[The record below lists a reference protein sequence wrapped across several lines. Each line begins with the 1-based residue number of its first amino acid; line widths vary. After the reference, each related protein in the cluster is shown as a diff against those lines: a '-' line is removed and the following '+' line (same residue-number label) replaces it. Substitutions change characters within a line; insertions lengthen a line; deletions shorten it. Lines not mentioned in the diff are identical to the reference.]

1 MVRLRVSVG
10 RRAGVRPGD
19 LVGAI
24 ANEAGVPP
32 RSIGAI
38 DLADHYSLVEVD
50 EAVADRVTAALG
62 RAWIRGQRAE
72 VSRFDTSGAADA
84 TAGTNPAGRGRKRP
98 GARGAPAPKGRHR
111 PRS

>member
-24 ANEAGVPP
+24 ANESGVDV
-32 RSIGAI
+32 RAIGAI

-50 EAVADRVTAALG
+50 ESLADRVAGALSRTWLRGQKPEVTRFDPNAEPMPEAAPRAPYRGG
-62 RAWIRGQRAE
+62 RAPARG
-72 VSRFDTSGAADA
+72 GPP
-84 TAGTNPAGRGRKRP
+84 GPRGKRP
-98 GARGAPAPKGRHR
+98 KR
-111 PRS
+111 